1 MESDFKHTQCRRVFC
16 FEHLWFWGSGAGG
29 SWWALK
35 ELTGDR
41 CELVCETEKGQ
52 AGLKFLLAN
61 TNARVQLGANLSTV
75 WMTRGLLQEKDQKS
89 GKTKNVHGKQLVCSA
104 LCFVFCEGLIF
115 QQDLSQVPVPNSPN
129 MSKRIY
135 TDMIERDQTSLRQ
148 TTLYDCGF
156 PCQPFSLLN
165 SSSQFMNAPE
175 AECFRQSIRTIWAC
189 QPLIAV
195 LENVMGLARK
205 GVWRIVEKY
214 LMKLTT
220 YFFCRLHITPD
231 KLGSCVSRRRIYIL
245 LLHRPVN
252 SFSIF

>member
-1 MESDFKHTQCRRVFC
+1 
-16 FEHLWFWGSGAGG
+16 
-29 SWWALK
+29 
-35 ELTGDR
+35 
-41 CELVCETEKGQ
+41 
-52 AGLKFLLAN
+52 
-61 TNARVQLGANLSTV
+61 
-75 WMTRGLLQEKDQKS
+75 
-89 GKTKNVHGKQLVCSA
+89 
-104 LCFVFCEGLIF
+104 
-115 QQDLSQVPVPNSPN
+115 
-129 MSKRIY
+129 
-135 TDMIERDQTSLRQ
+135 MIERDQTSLPQ

-252 SFSIF
+252 SFSMFKIWVVCFGFVLSFVLFDFMSIWFCVCTFKLGPATLRSVLKDYIDSNEKLQKAAEIIYKQLQVFHRASPIFGRIFSMFVSIRVSQGFVSQGFFFKVLQYPLA